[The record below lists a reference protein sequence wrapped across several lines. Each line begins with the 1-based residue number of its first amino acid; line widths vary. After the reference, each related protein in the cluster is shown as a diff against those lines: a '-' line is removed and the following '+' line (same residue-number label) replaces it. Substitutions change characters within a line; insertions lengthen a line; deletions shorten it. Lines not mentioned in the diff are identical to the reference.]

1 MAISEDFY
9 VPSVEQSTI
18 TVSSGEDNDEIEEV
32 KLEHVILEL
41 KPQVEKSKRFSA
53 FELMIELTSKF
64 TIEDVS
70 SDGNCFYHAVLS
82 ALGAT
87 EKEQH
92 HVLREAGCRFLLDN
106 IDIKHI
112 TGRPYNPKCQ
122 GLIENTNKYIKKY
135 LLLAYLIR
143 EDSLFDIQAQL
154 DRITAGY
161 NQKKHTVTKYKPYEL
176 YNSKNKKLLAE
187 VLLTTE
193 NYYSAR
199 IEANSNKVSIGEK
212 VSIAVAIEL
221 RMSSFLTPKPNLKN
235 KQPIIF
241 HTVATV
247 QESMHF
253 GVIAITVD
261 CTVNSNLKKGSLY
274 ICDGSILVRL
284 SDEQHKNSQGYL
296 EAQISRSFYY
306 FSLIFKFTRKNSFYL
321 IFWDFLFT
329 NWTS

>member
-1 MAISEDFY
+1 M
-9 VPSVEQSTI
+9 
-18 TVSSGEDNDEIEEV
+18 
-32 KLEHVILEL
+32 
-41 KPQVEKSKRFSA
+41 
-53 FELMIELTSKF
+53 
-64 TIEDVS
+64 
-70 SDGNCFYHAVLS
+70 
-82 ALGAT
+82 
-87 EKEQH
+87 
-92 HVLREAGCRFLLDN
+92 
-106 IDIKHI
+106 
-112 TGRPYNPKCQ
+112 
-122 GLIENTNKYIKKY
+122 
-135 LLLAYLIR
+135 
-143 EDSLFDIQAQL
+143 FDIQAQL

-321 IFWDFLFT
+321 ILRDFLFT